1 MVYLAHCYRRVYILP
16 CSATMVVAGFFE
28 VEVNGELVHSKKN
41 GQGHVDTP
49 EKLDAILAK
58 ISAALAAK

>member
-1 MVYLAHCYRRVYILP
+1 MKFPNADIKFSYE
-16 CSATMVVAGFFE
+16 ATPNISGFFE

-49 EKLDAILAK
+49 EKLQAILSK
-58 ISAALAAK
+58 VEAALAK